1 MHTNPHAPAPHEAFY
16 ISKLLMKYFLTLAVL
31 LFCISSA
38 HAQRKQRPQPPPP
51 LTVPI
56 VYCELVGNASYHIW
70 ELSLDY
76 GQEAPAL
83 VQDADL
89 AEASAYVGKLTSFA
103 AALNYLYNRGWEVV
117 NTSVTP
123 RDLDKDGSISNRV
136 RYLLRRR
143 TP

>member
-1 MHTNPHAPAPHEAFY
+1 MKITASHGAFS
-16 ISKLLMKYFLTLAVL
+16 IPSLAMKYFLTLAAF
-31 LFCISSA
+31 LFFVSSA
-38 HAQRKQRPQPPPP
+38 HAQRKQRPQPPSP

-56 VYCELVGNASYHIW
+56 VYCELVGNASSYSAW
-70 ELSLDY
+70 ELALDY

-89 AEASAYVGKLTSFA
+89 AEANVYVGKLTSFA
-103 AALNYLYNRGWEVV
+103 AALNYLYSRGWEVE
-117 NTSVTP
+117 NSSVMP
-123 RDLDKDGSISNRV
+123 RDLDKSGTISNRV

>member
-1 MHTNPHAPAPHEAFY
+1 MKITSFHGAFS
-16 ISKLLMKYFLTLAVL
+16 IPSLAMKYFLTLAAF
-31 LFCISSA
+31 LFFVSSA
-38 HAQRKQRPQPPPP
+38 HAQRKQPPPP

-56 VYCELVGNASYHIW
+56 VYCELVGNASSHSAW
-70 ELSLDY
+70 ELALDY

-89 AEASAYVGKLTSFA
+89 AEANVYVGKLTSFA
-103 AALNYLYNRGWEVV
+103 AALNYLYSRGWEVE
-117 NTSVTP
+117 NSSVMP
-123 RDLDKDGSISNRV
+123 RDLDKSGTISNRV